1 MFGYINVNR
10 KELNAEDEKTYQ
22 AYYCGLCRQ
31 LKNEAGIKGQML
43 LNYDMTFLLI
53 LLTGLYELEHE
64 EISYRCAVHPA
75 AKKTAYINAAT
86 EYAAAMDIVL
96 SYHSLQD
103 DYEDEGSHIKQAMA
117 KALLKDYKRISIRY
131 PRQVQA
137 VEEYMKKLAV
147 ECRDVYFEKMLE
159 TYRKRPTKF
168 RAKRIAAMLHKT
180 KHAAVVDRLTQ
191 KLQDATKGY
200 KRRFPGEALEKG
212 YREVFARVE
221 RRQEELKKQGIRAD
235 ILREEPFTIA
245 RDSLD
250 YKLYLMIWKER
261 RGNRITEIEEYIC

>member
-1 MFGYINVNR
+1 MTGEYHSEYQGQLQASMNRQADGYVLVVRQGATVLTLFFEDIDLEVHLYEYAYTGHFWVKKYEYLR
-10 KELNAEDEKTYQ
+10 QLEYRLAILRDKRDYLGEEYCTEEEKELSVLVEFPP
-22 AYYCGLCRQ
+22 
-31 LKNEAGIKGQML
+31 
-43 LNYDMTFLLI
+43 LNYCC
-53 LLTGLYELEHE
+53 YP
-64 EISYRCAVHPA
+64 AVPE
-75 AKKTAYINAAT
+75 KYIVPRENPWIPS
-86 EYAAAMDIVL
+86 E
-96 SYHSLQD
+96 
-103 DYEDEGSHIKQAMA
+103 
-117 KALLKDYKRISIRY
+117 KAII
-131 PRQVQA
+131 
-137 VEEYMKKLAV
+137 YMKKLAV

-180 KHAAVVDRLTQ
+180 KHAAVVDHLTQ

-212 YREVFARVE
+212 YQEVLARVKK
-221 RRQEELKKQGIRAD
+221 RQSELKNQGIRAD